1 MKVAYLGPAGTFSE
15 EALRLAAAG
24 VAFEPLPV
32 ATIHAAVEA
41 VEGGDAERAL
51 VPFENSIEGTVRPT
65 LDALAFD
72 TDRVRI
78 VGEFDHQ
85 VHQMLI
91 AARPLELG
99 AIERVLSHPQGAA
112 QCAGFLRTEL
122 AAATVETVSS
132 TSEAVRLIAA
142 AGDEP
147 WAALGSAAAASAYG
161 GVVLREDVEDAGD
174 NVTRFVWLADVDAEP
189 PAATRRGRGGPPWS
203 STSSAPTTRVHSST
217 RCRCSPIAAINM
229 TRIESRPRRSGLG
242 TYLFF
247 LDLDGRAERRD
258 RRRGDRGAPRA
269 GRDGPGTRQLPGR
282 RRRRRCP
289 AGRVARGGHRRR
301 GAQLANRAPMEPWL
315 NPGR

>member
-99 AIERVLSHPQGAA
+99 AIERVLSHPQATA
-112 QCAGFLRTEL
+112 QCARFLRTEL
-122 AAATVETVSS
+122 AG
-132 TSEAVRLIAA
+132 RDGRDGQLDLGGGP
-142 AGDEP
+142 AGRRRRRR
-147 WAALGSAAAASAYG
+147 ALGGARIGRGRRRPTAASSSA
-161 GVVLREDVEDAGD
+161 RTSRTRAD
-174 NVTRFVWLADVDAEP
+174 NVTRFVWLADVGAEP
-189 PAATRRGRGGPPWS
+189 PAVDEARPWRTTLVFDELGADHPGALVDALSVLSDRG
-203 STSSAPTTRVHSST
+203 
-217 RCRCSPIAAINM
+217 INM

-247 LDLDGRAERRD
+247 LDLDGRAGDGRRRRRD
-258 RRRGDRGAPRA
+258 RGARRARRDRPGA
-269 GRDGPGTRQLPGR
+269 RQLPGR
-282 RRRRRCP
+282 RRAAAARP
-289 AGRVARGGHRRR
+289 SGLGRGGKHRPRSAHVRR
-301 GAQLANRAPMEPWL
+301 SAPV
-315 NPGR
+315 R